1 MSAQYCIALDTHCEF
16 CEMVAV
22 SITGKI
28 VARERCETTIPAL
41 VAALEG
47 VRRPRTLTFEEG
59 PLADWLARNLR
70 PHVERLLVCEPRRN
84 ALIAK
89 DGDKD
94 DPIDAERLAQLLRG
108 GYLKEVHQAQ
118 SLDRTVLK
126 QHVSFY
132 HDRVRER
139 VRQGHQL
146 VAQLRRHGVFASIR
160 DVVDPDERRRLWK
173 QLPPRKI
180 LRNDLDLVRQ
190 VYELLVEQE
199 EQLRTELV
207 RLARREEPVR
217 RFQELPGFGWIRSIT
232 FYVYIDTPAQVP
244 EQVGPVAVL
253 RHWPG
258 AAPQR
263 RRTAPGPADPGRQ
276 PTTERCSSRSG
287 QVGSRLRR
295 QPVCRQVR
303 LLDPGGRNPSVH
315 GSAQRRPLVSEHV
328 VELVENRQP
337 VRSHA
342 GPRQR
347 PAVRPHTK
355 LTSPG
360 AGGGVPWVPLSFEL
374 QPVNEPTALKS
385 NARSDIRI
393 DLARESP
400 IGAWAT
406 FLPTITHPR
415 GEQRTQPRVRND
427 EPTHRSPPPEGT
439 RTRHATTRR
448 PSPARRCKNGQPP
461 TVRLDSGLPIGGT
474 RRMSMPRL
482 AINCRRPGRTA
493 GRTHRRP

>member
-232 FYVYIDTPAQVP
+232 FYVYIDTPARFP
-244 EQVGPVAVL
+244 SKSALWRYCGIGLERRHSGGGPL
-253 RHWPG
+253 
-258 AAPQR
+258 
-263 RRTAPGPADPGRQ
+263 
-276 PTTERCSSRSG
+276 
-287 QVGSRLRR
+287 
-295 QPVCRQVR
+295 QVR
-303 LLDPGGRNPSVH
+303 LTRAGNRRLKDVLLGAAKSAAVSGDNPFADKYVYWTQEEGIHPSTARRNVARSLASTLWSLWKTGSQYDPTLVRGSGRPSV
-315 GSAQRRPLVSEHV
+315 
-328 VELVENRQP
+328 
-337 VRSHA
+337 
-342 GPRQR
+342 
-347 PAVRPHTK
+347 
-355 LTSPG
+355 
-360 AGGGVPWVPLSFEL
+360 
-374 QPVNEPTALKS
+374 
-385 NARSDIRI
+385 
-393 DLARESP
+393 
-400 IGAWAT
+400 
-406 FLPTITHPR
+406 
-415 GEQRTQPRVRND
+415 
-427 EPTHRSPPPEGT
+427 
-439 RTRHATTRR
+439 RTR
-448 PSPARRCKNGQPP
+448 S
-461 TVRLDSGLPIGGT
+461 
-474 RRMSMPRL
+474 
-482 AINCRRPGRTA
+482 
-493 GRTHRRP
+493 